1 MVAMFHLVG
10 MITFWSLLQAGSART
25 DFPQMN
31 DAELEN
37 FVQLEGSF
45 NCKGTSCQCC
55 VNVGLDF
62 VSDSLEACINVKK
75 YTANKSRLETHH
87 PSAQPRHF

>member
-1 MVAMFHLVG
+1 MTCIFIDSRG
-10 MITFWSLLQAGSART
+10 QFCIREEFSLFLLT

-55 VNVGLDF
+55 VNVGWDF
-62 VSDSLEACINVKK
+62 VPGSLEGQYKVLLVIL
-75 YTANKSRLETHH
+75 T
-87 PSAQPRHF
+87 

>member
-1 MVAMFHLVG
+1 ML
-10 MITFWSLLQAGSART
+10 T

-45 NCKGTSCQCC
+45 KCKGTSCQCC

-62 VSDSLEACINVKK
+62 VPGSQEGQYNVLLVIH
-75 YTANKSRLETHH
+75 T
-87 PSAQPRHF
+87 

>member
-1 MVAMFHLVG
+1 MLYILTCIFIDSRG
-10 MITFWSLLQAGSART
+10 QFCIRKEFSLFLLT

-31 DAELEN
+31 NAELEN

-62 VSDSLEACINVKK
+62 VSDSLEGQYKVLLVIL
-75 YTANKSRLETHH
+75 T
-87 PSAQPRHF
+87 

>member
-1 MVAMFHLVG
+1 ML
-10 MITFWSLLQAGSART
+10 T
-25 DFPQMN
+25 DFHQMN

-45 NCKGTSCQCC
+45 KCKGTSCQCC

-62 VSDSLEACINVKK
+62 VPGSLEGQYNVLLVIH
-75 YTANKSRLETHH
+75 T
-87 PSAQPRHF
+87 

>member
-1 MVAMFHLVG
+1 MLNILTCIFIDSRG
-10 MITFWSLLQAGSART
+10 QFCIRKEFSLFLLT

-62 VSDSLEACINVKK
+62 VSDSLEGQYKVLLVIL
-75 YTANKSRLETHH
+75 T
-87 PSAQPRHF
+87 

>member
-1 MVAMFHLVG
+1 ML
-10 MITFWSLLQAGSART
+10 T
-25 DFPQMN
+25 DLPQMN

-45 NCKGTSCQCC
+45 KCC

-62 VSDSLEACINVKK
+62 VPGSLEGQYNVLLVI
-75 YTANKSRLETHH
+75 YT
-87 PSAQPRHF
+87 

>member
-1 MVAMFHLVG
+1 MTCIFIDSRG
-10 MITFWSLLQAGSART
+10 QFCIRKEFSLFLLT

-37 FVQLEGSF
+37 CVQLEGSF

-62 VSDSLEACINVKK
+62 VSDSLEGQYKVLLVIL
-75 YTANKSRLETHH
+75 T
-87 PSAQPRHF
+87 

>member
-1 MVAMFHLVG
+1 MTCIFIDSRG
-10 MITFWSLLQAGSART
+10 QFCIRKEFSLLMLT

-62 VSDSLEACINVKK
+62 VDASQEGQYKVLLVIL
-75 YTANKSRLETHH
+75 T
-87 PSAQPRHF
+87 